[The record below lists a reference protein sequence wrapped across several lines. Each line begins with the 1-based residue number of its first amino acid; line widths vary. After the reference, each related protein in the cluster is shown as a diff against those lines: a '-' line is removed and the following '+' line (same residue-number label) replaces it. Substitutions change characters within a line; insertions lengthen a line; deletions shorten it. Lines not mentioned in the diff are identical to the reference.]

1 MRGVNKVILVGTVG
15 KDPEAFDLNNG
26 NTLVKFSMATSEQW
40 KDKNTGEKKEN
51 TEWHRISIFGKLAE
65 IAELYVK
72 KGSKLYIEGKLK
84 TSSYEQDGVK
94 KYTTEIVAD
103 SMQMLDGKPS
113 QENTGSGNSSQGAA
127 NNHKAAEYAADDF
140 GDSSI
145 PF

>member
-127 NNHKAAEYAADDF
+127 KGHRAPPLTDDGF
-140 GDSSI
+140 SDDI
-145 PF
+145 PFN